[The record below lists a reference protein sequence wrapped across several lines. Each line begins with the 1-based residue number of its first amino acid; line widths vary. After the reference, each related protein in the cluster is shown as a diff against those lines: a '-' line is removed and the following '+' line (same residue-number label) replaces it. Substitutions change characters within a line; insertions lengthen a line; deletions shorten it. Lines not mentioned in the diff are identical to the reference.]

1 MQNIF
6 WKRLCDTKVNEFF
19 SHFQNMLV
27 WLIRKRYAALQ
38 LGFLCWKYIDS
49 PSSPTPFPHTPYVP
63 IALTTEKLIPLSPIR
78 SENYINKKH
87 SNSPW
92 KISCLRKCSF
102 NGTKPMTVLVF
113 IFCRCKSNN
122 YTLKQ
127 KPVVIVAF
135 YRKVVAGY
143 ICRYQNTQQVYKLYI

>member
-1 MQNIF
+1 MEISLLEITTANYICNSELPLRFLRDRLLYFNFLLLWTYMQNIF

-27 WLIRKRYAALQ
+27 WLIRKSYAALQ
-38 LGFLCWKYIDS
+38 LGFLCWKYIDF
-49 PSSPTPFPHTPYVP
+49 PSSPTPFPHTPYAP

-113 IFCRCKSNN
+113 TF
-122 YTLKQ
+122 L
-127 KPVVIVAF
+127 
-135 YRKVVAGY
+135 
-143 ICRYQNTQQVYKLYI
+143 QV